1 MFLEFQR
8 LAGPDV
14 GLDRIE
20 TAWLYFNAKI
30 LLRGG
35 SGFFPAI
42 ELDLVFNAI
51 QTFQIPIDETDHYL
65 AWFCVIA
72 VDVI

>member
-1 MFLEFQR
+1 
-8 LAGPDV
+8 LALLQCKNPAPWWF
-14 GLDRIE
+14 RI
-20 TAWLYFNAKI
+20 
-30 LLRGG
+30 
-35 SGFFPAI
+35 FPAI

-72 VDVI
+72 EDVIQKIPPVHT